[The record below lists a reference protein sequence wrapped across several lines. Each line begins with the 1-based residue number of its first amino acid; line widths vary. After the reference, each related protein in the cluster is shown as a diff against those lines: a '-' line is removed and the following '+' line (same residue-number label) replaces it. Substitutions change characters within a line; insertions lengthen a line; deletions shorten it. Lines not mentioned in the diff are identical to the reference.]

1 MNFWKRYPCRP
12 HTPSHPPGISLQH
25 FFLSWDS
32 QRRWG
37 RAPKKTKKGVAFFPP
52 KQRGG
57 RSFPYPIYKICSK
70 TKWEPLPPPIVC
82 PFTTHWK
89 YKIQEPWQINEP
101 DTIRPCHDMWI
112 QTCHKNTWTNYSPMW
127 MWKWHRESRPSP
139 ISLPV
144 TQHRQN
150 SHVGLHRVPVPPG
163 MWLRSQLANFSH
175 FWSKFCHLWNQCK
188 SSEKML
194 PCMGGRGLYYS
205 GTAVQMP
212 QLQEV
217 SAHFSQFRVGP
228 VSSLTTERMCLHTSG
243 KWIYLPFLEQRSTS
257 HIPSALKLT
266 LL

>member
-139 ISLPV
+139 ISSLPV
-144 TQHRQN
+144 TEHRQH
-150 SHVGLHRVPVPPG
+150 SHVGLHRVPVPQRECAPLSPENG
-163 MWLRSQLANFSH
+163 YIYPAWSKGAPPTFRPPSNWLRCSQIS
-175 FWSKFCHLWNQCK
+175 C
-188 SSEKML
+188 
-194 PCMGGRGLYYS
+194 YS
-205 GTAVQMP
+205 
-212 QLQEV
+212 
-217 SAHFSQFRVGP
+217 
-228 VSSLTTERMCLHTSG
+228 
-243 KWIYLPFLEQRSTS
+243 
-257 HIPSALKLT
+257 
-266 LL
+266 